1 MRNLTTI
8 IFLFIIIS
16 FFESCYQEKK
26 SVSSVLLNALKSN
39 EQIDFQEL
47 NGLLANENSPYI
59 VISDS
64 IIENTHS
71 WLIRSINNQENV
83 YRDLGALSICIN
95 DTSSFSYK
103 NEKYLYSEFDSIAE
117 SYLEEINNQKGEAIF
132 QLFIL
137 KSELDKHEWEDVLKC
152 VKLFHSKT
160 NPSYS
165 VIGFNQKCSK
175 VVIPL
180 PQEELEEIITE

>member
-1 MRNLTTI
+1 MKKLAII
-8 IFLFIIIS
+8 IFLFIIIL

-26 SVSSVLLNALKSN
+26 SISSVLLNALKSD

-47 NGLLANENSPYI
+47 NGLLADENSPYI

-103 NEKYLYSEFDSIAE
+103 NEEYLYSEFDSIAE

-152 VKLFHSKT
+152 VKLFHSKI

-175 VVIPL
+175 VIIPL
-180 PQEELEEIITE
+180 PQEELEEIIIE

>member
-1 MRNLTTI
+1 MKKITII
-8 IFLFIIIS
+8 IFLFIIIL

-26 SVSSVLLNALKSN
+26 SVSSVLLNALKSD
-39 EQIDFQEL
+39 EQIDFQEF
-47 NGLLANENSPYI
+47 NGLLADENPPYI

-71 WLIRSINNQENV
+71 WLIRSINNQETV
-83 YRDLGALSICIN
+83 YRDLGALSICVE
-95 DTSSFSYK
+95 DTSNFIYR
-103 NEKYLYSEFDSIAE
+103 NEKYSYSEFDSIAE
-117 SYLEEINNQKGEAIF
+117 FYLEEINNQKGDAIF
-132 QLFIL
+132 QLFIS

-152 VKLFHSKT
+152 IKLFHSKT

-175 VVIPL
+175 VVTPL